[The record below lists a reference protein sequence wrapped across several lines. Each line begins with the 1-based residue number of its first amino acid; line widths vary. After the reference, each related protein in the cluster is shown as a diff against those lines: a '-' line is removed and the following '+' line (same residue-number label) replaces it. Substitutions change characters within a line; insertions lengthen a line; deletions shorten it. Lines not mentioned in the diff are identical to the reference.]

1 VAIETIK
8 MPGKGLHITYG
19 SASRNDAFHRFQK
32 MPTYIDQGEAERQ
45 RSFAAITQFDEE
57 KVGDNEDEGFRA
69 EVAWSGQTCVRIRFR
84 KKSYCWYEFMVVEV
98 ENRARL
104 EGQDEEETGGGGN
117 RKRRKREVEE
127 AAGEDTDIFDDEV
140 A

>member
-1 VAIETIK
+1 

-32 MPTYIDQGEAERQ
+32 MPTYIDEGEAERH
-45 RSFAAITQFDEE
+45 RSFAAINQFEEE
-57 KVGDNEDEGFRA
+57 KEGDIKDEDFKA

-98 ENRARL
+98 EDRASSK
-104 EGQDEEETGGGGN
+104 G
-117 RKRRKREVEE
+117 
-127 AAGEDTDIFDDEV
+127 
-140 A
+140 